1 MKEKEAI
8 PVYVTVIN
16 GRTMCICMK
25 GCNRKEYC
33 ERDVVER
40 DLFRGWKQTM
50 RRDRYGR

>member
-1 MKEKEAI
+1 MKEKETI
-8 PVYVTVIN
+8 PVYVKVLC

-40 DLFRGWKQTM
+40 DLFRGWQQTM